1 LLKLAINTLA
11 LDHAIIVARFKNKKV
26 VILFVDFLY
35 HIWYDQMRM
44 NETNQKIGQLIYQ
57 IRQERGLTQAA
68 FAKKL
73 GTSQS
78 AVNRIEH
85 GNQNLSLDT
94 LGRIS
99 DVLNK
104 QLISLGDGGINLR
117 VEGPTELKG
126 SITLKRSKNAAV
138 ALLCA
143 SLLNKGT
150 TKFKAFP
157 RIEEVNRIIEVLESI
172 GVKVRWLEGNDLE
185 IKPPENLNLAH
196 MNKESARRTRSVL
209 MLLGPLMHSY
219 NNFKIPYAGGC
230 KLGTRTVA
238 PHLFA
243 LEQFGVS
250 AVAKTG
256 HYNVTV
262 NKKSPKDRVILY
274 EQGNTVTNNA
284 LMAAALTPGT
294 TIIQS
299 ASADYMVQDLCLF
312 LNKLGVK
319 ISGFGSSV
327 LTVEGVNSVKKNITF
342 APTEDPIEAM
352 FFISAAITTN
362 SKLTIQR
369 VPIHWIGLELL
380 KLKKM
385 GVKIEIGEQYKADN
399 GVIDLADVT
408 VHKHNGDLIALAEK
422 LHPNLWPG
430 INPDNIPY
438 FVPIGAI
445 CKGRT
450 IINDWMYE
458 NRAIY
463 FTEMT
468 KIGMNIELADPHRVY
483 IEGPSKFTK
492 ADVVSPP
499 ALRPASLLLIGM
511 LAAPGISMLR
521 NVYTINRGYEDLA
534 ERLNSLG
541 ANITVM
547 HDI

>member
-1 LLKLAINTLA
+1 
-11 LDHAIIVARFKNKKV
+11 
-26 VILFVDFLY
+26 
-35 HIWYDQMRM
+35 M
-44 NETNQKIGQLIYQ
+44 NETNAKIGRLIHQ
-57 IRQERGLTQAA
+57 IRQDRGLTQAA

-85 GNQNLSLDT
+85 GKQNLSLET

-99 DVLNK
+99 DVLDK
-104 QLISLGDGGINLR
+104 QIITLGSGLNLR
-117 VEGPTELKG
+117 IEGGNELKG
-126 SITLKRSKNAAV
+126 EITLKKSKNAAV

-150 TKFKAFP
+150 TKFKSFP

-172 GVKVRWLEGNDLE
+172 GVKVRWLENNDLE
-185 IKPPENLNLAH
+185 IKPPARLDLEKI
-196 MNKESARRTRSVL
+196 NKASARKTRSVL
-209 MLLGPLMHSY
+209 MLLGPLIHGY
-219 NNFKIPYAGGC
+219 KEFKIPYAGGC
-230 KLGTRTVA
+230 ELGTRTVA

-243 LEQFGVS
+243 LESFGVNV
-250 AVAKTG
+250 VAHNK

-262 NKKSPKDRVILY
+262 NKKTPAERIILY
-274 EQGNTVTNNA
+274 EQGNTVTNNV
-284 LMAAALTPGT
+284 LLAAALTPKSVS
-294 TIIQS
+294 IQS

-312 LNKLGVK
+312 LEKLGVK
-319 ISGFGSSV
+319 IDGFGSAILNV
-327 LTVEGVNSVKKNITF
+327 RGVQSIKKNVVF
-342 APTEDPIEAM
+342 EPTEDPIEAM
-352 FFISAAITTN
+352 MFISAAVATN
-362 SKLTIQR
+362 SKLTIKR
-369 VPIHWIGLELL
+369 VPVYWIGLELY

-385 GVKIEIGEQYKADN
+385 GVKIDIGPIYKAAN

-408 VHKHNGDLIALAEK
+408 VHKHNGELVALVEK

-438 FVPIGAI
+438 FVPIAAM

-450 IINDWMYE
+450 MIHDWMYE

-468 KIGMNIELADPHRVY
+468 KIGMDIELADPHRLY
-483 IEGPSKFTK
+483 IEGPSRFRP
-492 ADVVSPP
+492 ADVISPP

-511 LAAPGISMLR
+511 LAADGISILR
-521 NVYTINRGYEDLA
+521 NVYTINRGYEDIA

-541 ANITVM
+541 ARIEVM
-547 HDI
+547 HEL